1 MLSIGKLVSARYY
14 LDSVA
19 KRIEDYYAGVGEA
32 PGVWLGRA
40 AAELGLGGE
49 VAEGDLEPLLAGHAP
64 DGTAL
69 VSGKAAAPGRLPG
82 FDLTFS
88 APKSVTLLF
97 ALGDPAVAA
106 AARAAHDQA
115 VRDALGYLE
124 DTAIRVRRGKDG
136 ATVLRGEGM
145 VAAGFR
151 HRTSRAGD
159 PQLHCAHV
167 LVMNLSQGPDGRWS
181 ALDGTALYA
190 HARTAGF
197 LYQAALRAELTAS
210 LGVGWGPVQRGVAE
224 VAGFTK
230 AELGEFSR
238 RRAEIDARMA
248 TLGTTSPRAAQA
260 ATLDTRQAKK
270 PARRIDLAPL
280 DQVNAKD
287 YDVEPR
293 ALLEEWRRR
302 AETIGLDPG
311 VIAART
317 GPGRAPVPLPVDE
330 AQAWLLSPE
339 GLTAH
344 ASTFDRRDVLRG
356 LAERAPEGA
365 TIAELETAAD
375 RVVGARGVV
384 RLEAGTGGQRV
395 RRADHKLVPV
405 AAGVRYTTADLLAV
419 ETALLDDARG
429 RGEAGVGI
437 ARPAEV
443 AKALAARP
451 SLSDE
456 QTEMV
461 TRLVTSGAGVDVVI
475 GAAGTGKTFGLDGAR
490 AAWQACG
497 MTVIGA
503 TLSARA
509 AAQLQAGSGIDSTT
523 IARVLAD
530 VSGPNGRLPR
540 GCVVVVDE
548 AAMVG
553 TRTLARLS
561 ALTTEADGKL
571 VLVGDPAQ
579 LPEIDA
585 GGTFRALAERLG
597 AVRLGD
603 NRRQCEVWE
612 RAALADLRAGRV
624 DAAVVAYDEHHRV
637 HLAPTA
643 ETAMVA
649 MAADWWAARQTGS
662 HAIMIA
668 SRRATIT
675 QLNRLARA
683 MRVEAGQLGDS
694 HLSVGEHNFAV
705 GDEVIGLRN
714 DRRLG
719 ILNGDV
725 ATVTGIDPDQQTV
738 TVALHRSGRN
748 GTARQVVLPAGY
760 TERHLDH
767 AYAMTAYKAQ
777 GLTVDRTFSL
787 GDDTLNA
794 QVGYTTLSRGK
805 TANDLY
811 WVAPEPAE
819 AVHARSDP
827 HWELARALAT
837 SRTQTTATAMLGDV
851 GVLAATRTLRDLEM
865 EHMMLGAK
873 LRRDMPADVSSEL
886 AAARRT
892 ITDAQHQLVA
902 AAAEQ
907 RRATDRLAETPAW
920 RRGDRAARRSQL
932 QVADTKGSDWQ
943 QRLDRAQGEVSR
955 LEAAQSR
962 RQDWIGQNTPALT
975 RHAQLGAAITARTNN
990 LVTTAAVRPP
1000 PWLTASI
1007 GAYPDTPAQRRAWR
1021 HDARLILAVR
1031 DRTGGTDPTRA
1042 LRGNPHP
1049 GVNLAGVDVGR
1060 RRAQQRDRYTS
1071 NQEVHPT
1078 GHPPDRGGPDLGR

>member
-19 KRIEDYYAGVGEA
+19 KRIEDYYAGMGEA

-40 AAELGLGGE
+40 SAGLGLTGE
-49 VAEGDLEPLLAGHAP
+49 VAAGDLEPLLGGLSP
-64 DGTAL
+64 DGIAL

-88 APKSVTLLF
+88 SPKSVTLLF
-97 ALGDPAVAA
+97 ALGDPVVAA
-106 AARAAHDQA
+106 AARAGHDQA
-115 VRDALGYLE
+115 VREALGYLE

-136 ATVLRGEGM
+136 ATVLPGEGM

-159 PQLHCAHV
+159 PQLHTHV
-167 LVMNLSQGPDGRWS
+167 LVMNVAKGPDGRWS

-197 LYQAALRAELTAS
+197 LYQAALRAELTAT
-210 LGVGWGPVQRGVAE
+210 LGVEWGPVQRGVAE
-224 VAGFTK
+224 VTGFTK

-260 ATLDTRQAKK
+260 AALDTRQAKK

-293 ALLEEWRRR
+293 ALLDDWRRR
-302 AETIGLDPG
+302 ADTIGLNPA

-317 GPGRAPVPLPVDE
+317 GPRRSPAPLNLAD
-330 AQAWLLSPE
+330 AQGWLLSPD

-344 ASTFDRRDVLRG
+344 ASTFDRRDILRG

-365 TIAELETAAD
+365 TVAELETAAE
-375 RVVGARGVV
+375 VVLGAPGVV
-384 RLEAGTGGQRV
+384 RLDAGTGGQRV
-395 RRADHKLVPV
+395 RRADGKLVPV
-405 AAGVRYTTADLLAV
+405 ASGVRYTTADLLAV
-419 ETALLDDARG
+419 ETSLLDEANSRV
-429 RGEAGVGI
+429 EAGVGI

-456 QTEMV
+456 QQQMV
-461 TRLVTSGAGVDVVI
+461 TRLVTSGAGVDVVV
-475 GAAGTGKTFGLDGAR
+475 GAAGTGKTFGLDAAR

-497 MTVIGA
+497 LTVIGA
-503 TLSARA
+503 ALSARA
-509 AAQLQAGSGIDSTT
+509 AAELQAGSGIDSTT

-540 GCVVVVDE
+540 GSVVVVDE
-548 AAMVG
+548 AAMVA
-553 TRTLARLS
+553 TRTLARLI
-561 ALTTEADGKL
+561 ALTAQAEAKL

-585 GGTFRALAERLG
+585 GGTFGALADQLG
-597 AVRLGD
+597 SVTLGD
-603 NRRQCEVWE
+603 NRRQRETWE
-612 RAALADLRAGRV
+612 RIALADLRAGRV
-624 DAAVVAYDEHHRV
+624 DQAVAAYDEHHRV

-649 MAADWWAARQTGS
+649 MAADWWAARQGGS
-662 HAIMIA
+662 NAVMIA
-668 SRRATIT
+668 SRRATIS

-683 MRVEAGQLGDS
+683 MRAEAGQLGAAQV
-694 HLSVGEHNFAV
+694 SVGERSFAV

-725 ATVTGIDPDQQTV
+725 ATVTSLDPDEGMI
-738 TVALHRSGRN
+738 TVALRRAGRN
-748 GTARQVVLPAGY
+748 GASRHVVLPADY
-760 TERHLDH
+760 AERHLDY
-767 AYAMTAYKAQ
+767 AYALTAYKAQ

-819 AVHARSDP
+819 AVHARTDP

-837 SRTQTTATAMLGDV
+837 SRTQVTATAMLGDV
-851 GVLAATRTLRDLEM
+851 GVLAATHTLRDLEL
-865 EHMMLGAK
+865 EHLMLGAE
-873 LRRDMPADVSSEL
+873 LRREMPADVSSDL
-886 AAARRT
+886 TAARRLV
-892 ITDAQHQLVA
+892 TDAQHHLVA
-902 AAAEQ
+902 GAAKHQ
-907 RRATDRLAETPAW
+907 HLGDRLAEVPAW
-920 RRGDRAARRSQL
+920 RRAERATLRSQL
-932 QVADTKGSDWQ
+932 QIAASDGSTWE
-943 QRLDRAQGEVSR
+943 QRLDQAHRGVAR
-955 LEAAQSR
+955 LEAAQST
-962 RQDWIGQNTPALT
+962 RQEWIENNSPKLT
-975 RHAQLGAAITARTNN
+975 RHAQVGAAITTRTNN
-990 LVTTAAVRPP
+990 LVTTATVRPP
-1000 PWLTASI
+1000 GWLTASI
-1007 GAYPDTPAQRRAWR
+1007 GPYPDTPNERRAWR

-1031 DRTGGTDPTRA
+1031 DRTGGHDPTQTMRGQPAAGTPPPGIRRVKPAAHGAGYPLRA
-1042 LRGNPHP
+1042 DALDMVRG
-1049 GVNLAGVDVGR
+1049 
-1060 RRAQQRDRYTS
+1060 T
-1071 NQEVHPT
+1071 
-1078 GHPPDRGGPDLGR
+1078 PDRGPDLGR

>member
-32 PGVWLGRA
+32 PGVWLGQA
-40 AAELGLGGE
+40 ADDLGLAGE
-49 VAEGDLEPLLAGHAP
+49 VADGDLEPLLAGHAP
-64 DGTAL
+64 DGGPL
-69 VSGKAAAPGRLPG
+69 VSGKAAAAGRLPG

-97 ALGDPAVAA
+97 ALGDPVVAA
-106 AARAAHDQA
+106 ATRAAHDRA
-115 VRDALGYLE
+115 VSDALGYLE
-124 DTAIRVRRGKDG
+124 ENAIRIRRGKDG
-136 ATVLRGEGM
+136 VTVLPGEGM

-159 PQLHCAHV
+159 PQLHTHV
-167 LVMNLSQGPDGRWS
+167 LVMNMAKGPGGRWS

-190 HARTAGF
+190 HARSAGF
-197 LYQAALRAELTAS
+197 LYQAALRAELTATV
-210 LGVGWGPVQRGVAE
+210 GVEWGAVQRGVAE

-238 RRAEIDARMA
+238 RRAEIDARMT

-270 PARRIDLAPL
+270 PNQRIDLAPL

-293 ALLEEWRRR
+293 ALLADWRRR
-302 AETIGLDPG
+302 ADTIGLDPS

-317 GPGRAPVPLPVDE
+317 GPGRAPVPLNLVE
-330 AQAWLLSPE
+330 AQGWLLSAE

-356 LAERAPEGA
+356 LAERAREGA
-365 TIAELETAAD
+365 TVAELGAAAD
-375 RVVGARGVV
+375 VVLGAPGVV
-384 RLEAGTGGQRV
+384 CLEAGTGGQRV
-395 RRADHKLVPV
+395 RRADGKLVPV

-419 ETALLDDARG
+419 ETTLLDDANA

-451 SLSDE
+451 SLSEE
-456 QTEMV
+456 QRQIV

-475 GAAGTGKTFGLDGAR
+475 GAAGTGKTFALDGAR

-503 TLSARA
+503 ALSARA

-523 IARVLAD
+523 IARVMAD
-530 VSGPNGRLPR
+530 GSGPNGRLPR

-561 ALTTEADGKL
+561 ALTAQADGKL

-597 AVRLGD
+597 AVTLGD
-603 NRRQCEVWE
+603 NRRQCETWE

-624 DAAVVAYDEHHRV
+624 DQAVAAYDEHHRV

-649 MAADWWAARQTGS
+649 MAADWWAARRDGS

-683 MRVEAGQLGDS
+683 MRAEAGQLG
-694 HLSVGEHNFAV
+694 HAQLSIGERSFAV

-719 ILNGDV
+719 ILNGDI
-725 ATVTGIDPDQQTV
+725 ATVTGIDADKQTI
-738 TVALHRSGRN
+738 TVALHRQRN
-748 GTARQVVLPAGY
+748 GGAREVVLPAGY

-819 AVHARSDP
+819 AVHARTDP

-837 SRTQTTATAMLGDV
+837 SRTQTTATAMLGEV

-865 EHMMLGAK
+865 EHLTLGAR
-873 LRRDMPADVSSEL
+873 LRRDMPADLSSEL
-886 AAARRT
+886 AAART
-892 ITDAQHQLVA
+892 AVTDAQHQLVA
-902 AAAEQ
+902 TAADHQ
-907 RRATDRLAETPAW
+907 RAADRLAETPAW
-920 RRGDRAARRSQL
+920 RRAERATVRSQL
-932 QVADTKGSDWQ
+932 QAATTNGSDWQ
-943 QRLDRAQGEVSR
+943 QRLDRARRDVAR
-955 LEAAQSR
+955 LEAAQR
-962 RQDWIGQNTPALT
+962 TRQDWIGQNSPALT
-975 RHAQLGAAITARTNN
+975 RHAQLGAAISARTNN
-990 LVTTAAVRPP
+990 LVSTATVRPP

-1007 GAYPDTPAQRRAWR
+1007 GPYPDTPAQRRAWR

-1031 DRTGGTDPTRA
+1031 DRTAGHDPTRT
-1042 LRGNPHP
+1042 LRTDAEP
-1049 GVNLAGVDVGR
+1049 GAAPPGIVKAK
-1060 RRAQQRDRYTS
+1060 
-1071 NQEVHPT
+1071 PT
-1078 GHPPDRGGPDLGR
+1078 THETGYRLGANTVETVRNTPDRGPDLGL

>member
-19 KRIEDYYAGVGEA
+19 KRIEDYYAGIGEA

-40 AAELGLGGE
+40 AIGLGLDGE
-49 VAEGDLEPLLAGHAP
+49 VADGDLEPLLGGLSP

-88 APKSVTLLF
+88 SPKSVTLLF
-97 ALGDPAVAA
+97 ALGDPALSA
-106 AARAAHDQA
+106 AARAAHDRA
-115 VRDALGYLE
+115 VRQALGYLE
-124 DTAIRVRRGKDG
+124 ESAIRVRRGKDG
-136 ATVLRGEGM
+136 ATVLPGEGM
-145 VAAGFR
+145 MAAGFR

-159 PQLHCAHV
+159 PQLHTHV
-167 LVMNLSQGPDGRWS
+167 LVMNMAKGPDGRFS
-181 ALDGTALYA
+181 ALDGTAFYA

-197 LYQAALRAELTAS
+197 LYQAALRAELTATV
-210 LGVGWGPVQRGVAE
+210 GVEWGAVQRGVAE

-238 RRAEIDARMA
+238 RRAEIDARMT

-287 YDVEPR
+287 YQVEPR
-293 ALLEEWRRR
+293 ALLADWRRR
-302 AETIGLDPG
+302 ADLIGLSDA

-317 GPGRAPVPLPVDE
+317 GPGRAPLPLNLAD

-344 ASTFDRRDVLRG
+344 ASTFDQRDVLRG

-365 TIAELETAAD
+365 TVAELETAAE
-375 RVVGARGVV
+375 VVLGAPGVV
-384 RLEAGTGGQRV
+384 RLDAGTGGQRV
-395 RRADHKLVPV
+395 RRADGKLVPV
-405 AAGVRYTTADLLAV
+405 ASGLRYTTADLLAV
-419 ETALLDDARG
+419 ETALLDEANSRV
-429 RGEAGVGI
+429 EAGVGI

-443 AKALAARP
+443 TKALAARP

-456 QTEMV
+456 QRLMV
-461 TRLVTSGAGVDVVI
+461 TRLVTSGAGVDVVV
-475 GAAGTGKTFGLDGAR
+475 GAAGTGKTFGLDAAR

-503 TLSARA
+503 ALSARA
-509 AAQLQAGSGIDSTT
+509 AAELQAGSGIDSTT

-530 VSGPNGRLPR
+530 VSGSNGHLPR
-540 GCVVVVDE
+540 GSVVVVDE

-553 TRTLARLS
+553 TRTLARLV
-561 ALTTEADGKL
+561 ALTAAADGKL

-585 GGTFRALAERLG
+585 GGTFAALAAQLG
-597 AVRLGD
+597 AVTLGD
-603 NRRQCEVWE
+603 NRRQHEAWE
-612 RAALADLRAGRV
+612 RIALADLRAGRV
-624 DAAVVAYDEHHRV
+624 DQAVAAYDEHHRV

-649 MAADWWAARQTGS
+649 MAADWWAARQDGA
-662 HAIMIA
+662 HVIMIA
-668 SRRATIT
+668 SRRTTIT

-683 MRVEAGQLGDS
+683 MRAEAGQLGAAQ
-694 HLSVGEHNFAV
+694 VTCGEHSFAV

-714 DRRLG
+714 DRRVG

-725 ATVTGIDPDQQTV
+725 ATVTALDPDEATITV
-738 TVALHRSGRN
+738 TLHRPGRN
-748 GTARQVVLPAGY
+748 GASREVVLPADY
-760 TERHLDH
+760 AERHLDH

-819 AVHARSDP
+819 AVHARTDP
-827 HWELARALAT
+827 HWELSRALAT

-851 GVLAATRTLRDLEM
+851 GTLAATRTLRDLEI
-865 EHMMLGAK
+865 EHLMLGAE
-873 LRRDMPADVSSEL
+873 LRREMPADVSSDL
-886 AAARRT
+886 AAARRL
-892 ITDAQHQLVA
+892 ITDTQHHLVA
-902 AAAEQ
+902 AAAVHQ
-907 RRATDRLAETPAW
+907 RLGDRLAETPPW
-920 RRGDRAARRSQL
+920 RRAERATLRSQL
-932 QVADTKGSDWQ
+932 QVADSDGSGWE
-943 QRLDRAQGEVSR
+943 QRLDQAHRDLARLQDAQT
-955 LEAAQSR
+955 A
-962 RQDWIGQNTPALT
+962 RQTWIDNNSAKLT

-990 LVTTAAVRPP
+990 LVTTASVRPP
-1000 PWLTASI
+1000 DWLTTSI
-1007 GAYPDTPAQRRAWR
+1007 GPYPDTPNGRRTWR
-1021 HDARLILAVR
+1021 HDARIILAVR
-1031 DRTGGTDPTRA
+1031 DRTGGHDPSQTLRSEIKPGLTVPGARRVSPVAHDTGYRQRVDAIETVSRA
-1042 LRGNPHP
+1042 
-1049 GVNLAGVDVGR
+1049 
-1060 RRAQQRDRYTS
+1060 
-1071 NQEVHPT
+1071 
-1078 GHPPDRGGPDLGR
+1078 PDRGPDLGR

>member
-40 AAELGLGGE
+40 ASDLGLAGQ
-49 VAEGDLEPLLAGHAP
+49 VAEGDLEPLLGGHAP
-64 DGTAL
+64 DGTPL
-69 VSGKAAAPGRLPG
+69 VSGKAAAVGRLPG

-97 ALGDPAVAA
+97 ALGDPAVVAA
-106 AARAAHDQA
+106 SRAAHDRA
-115 VRDALGYLE
+115 VRSALGYLE
-124 DTAIRVRRGKDG
+124 DNAVRVRRGKDG
-136 ATVLRGEGM
+136 VTVLPADGM

-159 PQLHCAHV
+159 PQLHTHV
-167 LVMNLSQGPDGRWS
+167 LVMNMAKGPDGRWS

-197 LYQAALRAELTAS
+197 LYQAALRAELTAKV
-210 LGVGWGPVQRGVAE
+210 GVGWGPVQRGVAE
-224 VAGFTK
+224 VTGFTK

-238 RRAEIDARMA
+238 RRAEIDARM
-248 TLGTTSPRAAQA
+248 TILGTSSAQAAQA

-270 PARRIDLAPL
+270 PNQRIDLAPL

-293 ALLEEWRRR
+293 ALLDEWRRR

-317 GPGRAPVPLPVDE
+317 GAGRPPVPVPLDE
-330 AQAWLLSPE
+330 AQAWLLSPD

-365 TIAELETAAD
+365 SIAELEAAAD
-375 RVVGARGVV
+375 VVLGAPGVV
-384 RLEAGTGGQRV
+384 RLEAGTGGQRI
-395 RRADHKLVPV
+395 RRADGKLVPV
-405 AAGVRYTTADLLAV
+405 AAGVRFTTADLLAV
-419 ETALLDDARG
+419 ETALLDDARA
-429 RGEAGVGI
+429 RAEAGVGV
-437 ARPAEV
+437 ARPAEM

-461 TRLVTSGAGVDVVI
+461 TRLVTSGAGVDVVV

-490 AAWQACG
+490 AVWQACG

-503 TLSARA
+503 ALSARA

-530 VSGPNGRLPR
+530 ISGPNGRLPR

-561 ALTTEADGKL
+561 ALTAEADGKL

-624 DAAVVAYDEHHRV
+624 DAAVAAYDEHHRV

-683 MRVEAGQLGDS
+683 MRAEAGQLG
-694 HLSVGEHNFAV
+694 HTHVAIGEHSFAV

-725 ATVTGIDPDQQTV
+725 ATVTVIDPDEQTV
-738 TVALHRSGRN
+738 TVALHRSGRS
-748 GTARQVVLPAGY
+748 GEVREAVLPPGY
-760 TERHLDH
+760 AERHLDH

-819 AVHARSDP
+819 AVHARPDP

-851 GVLAATRTLRDLEM
+851 GVLAVTRTLRDLEM
-865 EHMMLGAK
+865 EHMMLGAE
-873 LRRDMPADVSSEL
+873 LRRNMPADLSSDL
-886 AAARRT
+886 TDARRA
-892 ITDAQHQLVA
+892 ITDAQQELVA
-902 AAAEQ
+902 TAAENQ
-907 RRATDRLAETPAW
+907 RASDRLAEIPAW
-920 RRGDRAARRSQL
+920 RRGDRAALRSQL
-932 QVADTKGSDWQ
+932 QAATTKGSDWR
-943 QRLDRAQGEVSR
+943 QRLDRAKREVAR
-955 LEAAQSR
+955 LEAAQGA
-962 RQDWIGQNTPALT
+962 RQDWIGQNTAQLT

-1000 PWLTASI
+1000 AWLTASI
-1007 GAYPDTPAQRRAWR
+1007 GPYPDTPAQRRAWR

-1031 DRTGGTDPTRA
+1031 DRTAGTDPARVLTGDTEPGMSLVGVGIDRPLARLHDRRTPDHEVQPTR
-1042 LRGNPHP
+1042 R
-1049 GVNLAGVDVGR
+1049 
-1060 RRAQQRDRYTS
+1060 
-1071 NQEVHPT
+1071 
-1078 GHPPDRGGPDLGR
+1078 PPDRGGPDLGL